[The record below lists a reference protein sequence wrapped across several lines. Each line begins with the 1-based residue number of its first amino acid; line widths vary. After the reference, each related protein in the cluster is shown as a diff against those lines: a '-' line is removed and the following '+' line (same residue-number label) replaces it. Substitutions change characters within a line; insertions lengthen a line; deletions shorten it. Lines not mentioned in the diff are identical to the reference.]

1 MTQEPVQLEV
11 RDRLHVLRL
20 SHGANALDEVLLDAL
35 HDALDRQAEAGAPPL
50 VLASAHPTVFC
61 PGLDLR
67 RLDGMPRDLFRP
79 FLRRYN
85 ALLRRL
91 LTYPGPTVAA
101 IGGHAVAGGSLL
113 VLACDR
119 RVMAR
124 AGARLGLSEINLGI
138 PLPAGTIAM
147 LLALYPTRA
156 VEQLVL
162 DGDGF
167 GGERALELG
176 FVERVADA
184 DGVED
189 EACRLAAAARRP
201 PRGGLRHLEA
211 VPPPRH
217 RRDDGAPRRGRAR
230 DVPRPLVLR
239 RNAGPHRRPGR
250 RDGTTV
256 ETADS

>member
-1 MTQEPVQLEV
+1 MTKEPIQLEV
-11 RDRLHVLRL
+11 RDRLHLLRL

-35 HDALDRQAEAGAPPL
+35 HEALDRQAEAGAPPL

-184 DGVED
+184 EQVED
-189 EACRLAAAARRP
+189 EACRLALRLAARPAAAF
-201 PRGGLRHLEA
+201 GTSKQFLHHGIAETME
-211 VPPPRH
+211 
-217 RRDDGAPRRGRAR
+217 RRDEAELVTFLDHWYSAETQDRIGALVGSMARR
-230 DVPRPLVLR
+230 
-239 RNAGPHRRPGR
+239 
-250 RDGTTV
+250 
-256 ETADS
+256 

>member
-1 MTQEPVQLEV
+1 MTQKPVQLEV

-35 HDALDRQAEAGAPPL
+35 HDLLDREAEAGAPPL

-189 EACRLAAAARRP
+189 EACRLALRLATRPAAAFGTSKRFLHH
-201 PRGGLRHLEA
+201 GIAETME
-211 VPPPRH
+211 
-217 RRDDGAPRRGRAR
+217 RRDEEELETFLDHWYSAETQDRIGALVGSMSRR
-230 DVPRPLVLR
+230 
-239 RNAGPHRRPGR
+239 
-250 RDGTTV
+250 
-256 ETADS
+256 